1 MNRLAFIFQA
11 LVMGSPGRFKTL
23 FPRASVSLSRVFH
36 SPRKNLQF
44 CQNQKA
50 WLLTFNFEAAGTL
63 SKFLSSLKG
72 KVEATGLFVAMF
84 KISVTKL

>member
-36 SPRKNLQF
+36 SPGKTSSSARIKRL
-44 CQNQKA
+44 